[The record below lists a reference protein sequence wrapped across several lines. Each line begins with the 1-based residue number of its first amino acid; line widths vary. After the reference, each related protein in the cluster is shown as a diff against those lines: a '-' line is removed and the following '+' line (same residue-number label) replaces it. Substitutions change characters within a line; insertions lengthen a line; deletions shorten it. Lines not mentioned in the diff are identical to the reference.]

1 MKNFKFLTEQQSK
14 GIPINE
20 ITDIPIPEWI
30 TETSHRILYLQGY
43 WDASVG
49 QPRLN
54 ELRLGL
60 SEMGKDIYDAGY
72 FVFYTNRT
80 IISNENI

>member
-1 MKNFKFLTEQQSK
+1 MKTFKFLTDK
-14 GIPINE
+14 PDPRHPINE
-20 ITDIPIPEWI
+20 IADIPIPEWI

-54 ELRLGL
+54 ELRRGL

-80 IISNENI
+80 II

>member
-54 ELRLGL
+54 ELRRGL

-80 IISNENI
+80 IISNEPI